1 MIDCYKITKYFRSYK
16 HFNILNVR
24 LKMGIN
30 DMNMQLLHL
39 ILYLWFYVFHKALII
54 KLIF

>member
-30 DMNMQLLHL
+30 DMNMQLLRL